1 MLLLCANID
10 KCDDTVPPLHIA
22 MQCSQQIGWH
32 AADNST
38 LTATSVCVCM
48 CGIKTETRYKDREP
62 TARQTNAIGR
72 HKIKHRAEKQSH
84 SQEDLPCRSGSICS
98 LH

>member
-38 LTATSVCVCM
+38 LTATSVCV
-48 CGIKTETRYKDREP
+48 YVWNKDRNKIQRQG
-62 TARQTNAIGR
+62 TDSQTDKCYRQT
-72 HKIKHRAEKQSH
+72 
-84 SQEDLPCRSGSICS
+84 
-98 LH
+98 